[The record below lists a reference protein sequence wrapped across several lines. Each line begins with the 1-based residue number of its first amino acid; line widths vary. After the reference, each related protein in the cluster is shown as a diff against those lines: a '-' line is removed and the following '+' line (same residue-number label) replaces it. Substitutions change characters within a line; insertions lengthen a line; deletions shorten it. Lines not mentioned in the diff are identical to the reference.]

1 MKRRPT
7 RHAGKAESQWIG
19 TRPHHR
25 QIRDARRPGDTAVI
39 TLGSV
44 SRKLSGRPIS
54 FAEFCSPDPVSA
66 HRLLRLTIAHG
77 SRAGDVAE
85 ANFSDAG
92 RVKVRIA
99 KTERPQR
106 TCVVRS
112 RLP

>member
-7 RHAGKAESQWIG
+7 RHAGKAELQWIG

-99 KTERPQR
+99 KT
-106 TCVVRS
+106 
-112 RLP
+112 

>member
-25 QIRDARRPGDTAVI
+25 QTVTLAGDTAVI

-54 FAEFCSPDPVSA
+54 FTEFCSPDPVSA

-99 KTERPQR
+99 KT
-106 TCVVRS
+106 
-112 RLP
+112 